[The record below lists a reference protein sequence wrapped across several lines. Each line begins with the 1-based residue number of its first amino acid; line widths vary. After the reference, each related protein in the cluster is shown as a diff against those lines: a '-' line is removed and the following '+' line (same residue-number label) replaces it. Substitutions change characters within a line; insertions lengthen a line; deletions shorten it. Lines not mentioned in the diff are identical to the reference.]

1 MKDICFAEKEMYKS
15 LPKKPAAASVRAP
28 AVEHDLK
35 LGRGSEG

>member
-1 MKDICFAEKEMYKS
+1 MYKS
-15 LPKKPAAASVRAP
+15 LPKITMAAAASVRAP